1 MATTKLIFTL
11 LIFLLVASIAFAET
25 IPADSN
31 GYYSDSDV
39 VTKVSGMNAN
49 FKDISFKLDTATV
62 LTPENPKSSWLQDII
77 DGIYRFIFGTP
88 TPADNGIVTSEYNLT
103 NMVITSSYVD
113 ASKTDKNVKSM
124 GGKSIKQKYSLT
136 DISKD
141 EITTDFVVV
150 TKIQDSSFTWN
161 GSSYDLSKAEKPF
174 VFSAKNDLCGV
185 YNTSEDNS
193 TPYATYPCVTGADIQ
208 FSDSRYSFSD
218 IVDLH
223 HTITVY
229 SEGGSYYIKMNIT
242 DITIKPSETVVI
254 DPTYA
259 LSSGT
264 NYNLKI
270 TGSLAGDQFG
280 WSMVTCDW
288 NGDGKQDLFVGAKN
302 SQTHGR
308 AAAGSV
314 YGFYSNS
321 TYTTN
326 GTLLDLNASINNFNI
341 RFDGAVPNDQLGLD
355 LACGDWNN
363 DGKQDLIMAEYGSDR
378 GKVYVINGN
387 NSYTGTGN
395 VVDLNSSFNT
405 FSVRIDSQLLGMY
418 NFSRDVSIGD
428 WNGDNKSDL
437 VVGTDYYRNVNYSE
451 MWILYNNNSY
461 TGTGNIVN
469 LNASINN
476 FNVRFDGVISSCL
489 GLGSTFGDVNDDN
502 KSDLITSCHT
512 GTSAGTVSFVLYN
525 NNTYTGTGNTALI
538 TASGY
543 LPANRYYVQYGTGQ
557 DDPAVG
563 DVNNDDKSDLILTA
577 YSPSANAFLYGGFI
591 DYSNDTPAYGKLG
604 ISILTAT
611 NRIQINKVLDGDQ
624 GFRTAIV
631 CNFTNTTKGDLFL
644 GAYDGD
650 TRGTADNGAVW
661 QLSNISYSNSP
672 NKTINLNTTSNFS
685 ARYDGDAAGAKLGSS
700 LKCTDWTN
708 DGSQDLI
715 IGSFLA
721 TPSSRTS
728 AGEVFI
734 INGAALAGSSNIA
747 PIVNMANI
755 TTQRRG
761 AVAFLNDYLNVTL
774 NVSDAD
780 VADSV
785 NVTINWS
792 TNNKTNGTYGC
803 VMSGSPFMNLTSNLL
818 YMNASC
824 GVPIN
829 VVVKNQNWT
838 LQVTAW
844 DGTASASKNSS
855 IQNISNTNPIIN
867 VANITPESGRAGNA
881 YVNAYLNVTFN
892 VSDADTDSMTVLV
905 KWFTNNASNL
915 SFQCNSTNSPFTSL
929 SSNTLYRN
937 ASCGIV
943 ANNIVTGQ
951 SWIAE
956 YNVSD
961 GENVTFKNS
970 SAVIVGN
977 TDPVINTVTIRNSTG
992 YPDTYLNC
1000 SFNVSDIDA
1009 IDSLNITINWTTNNK
1024 TNSSYGCSMA
1034 DSPFRNITSNALT
1047 NNASCGVPAYNT
1059 TVYQSWRCQA
1069 IVWDGTTSAKKNSTA
1084 VNISNGIPIIN
1095 SIAIAPA
1102 ALTTD
1107 GIAMNITFNVSDKF
1121 LGDNITAQFK
1131 WYTNKKYN
1139 SSFPCNTTTSLG
1151 VLTKNLLYNMSGCD
1165 IPINYIVAGQ
1175 SWIAEINVT
1184 DTFEQVFQNSS
1195 AIIVAGGYTW
1205 NNISSMYETE
1215 EGMFNITFS
1224 GSFTLA
1230 SVNLIFNGQTIP
1242 ASLIGTNIYS
1252 AYAYGPTNTDSV
1264 KQYWEI
1270 NGIYGGNSYITNST
1284 TNNITIL
1291 PVNMSTCAG
1300 AINDSALNISIYD
1313 ENAPS
1318 VKSGTNATVFAEYY
1332 YTNILSIKNYSAYLG
1347 QGKRFSICINEN
1359 ATLLSEFWFRY
1370 NNDSGFQTNY
1380 YILNTSLSNTTKLYS
1395 VYETTTIA
1403 NYSTLQL
1410 TLKNKIT
1417 NQVFRNAYIQLQ
1429 RFYMSEGI
1437 WRNVQMDKS
1446 DYYGNV
1452 IFNIIE
1458 KDVDYRFLITD
1469 DFNNIIYM
1477 TDKMNFLCTS
1487 GLCAATLLAAPYTSE
1502 FPSELLIDISYNNA
1516 TSEIVTQWLDPTS
1529 STTSLRILV
1538 TRETLQGTTEI
1549 CDNTVTGS
1557 SGISPCDV
1565 AAYPGGITVNVYS
1578 TTNGISNPTITNLFD
1593 TELPPLSLLIG
1604 EKEGAWWAFGI
1615 ILTTAAFGLFSP
1627 VGAIIC
1633 AVLGLIMVFFLGLTS
1648 VVTVPFIIIAA
1659 ILGIIVGIKVKT

>member
-1 MATTKLIFTL
+1 MATTKLIFPL

-25 IPADSN
+25 IPADSK

-39 VTKVSGMNAN
+39 VTKVSGMNTN
-49 FKDISFKLDTATV
+49 FKDISFKLDTTTV

-88 TPADNGIVTSEYNLT
+88 TPEDNGIVTSEYNLT

-113 ASKTDKNVKSM
+113 ASKTDQNVKSM

-141 EITTDFVVV
+141 PITTDFIVV

-185 YNTSEDNS
+185 YNISEDNS

-208 FSDSRYSFSD
+208 FENSIYDYSD

-242 DITIKPSETVVI
+242 DITIRPSETIVI
-254 DPTYA
+254 DPTYYA
-259 LSSGT
+259 MSSGT
-264 NYNLKI
+264 NFNLKI
-270 TGSLAGDQFG
+270 IASLASTYFG
-280 WSMVTCDW
+280 SKIITCDW
-288 NGDGKQDLFVGAKN
+288 NNDGKQDLFVAGYNAE
-302 SQTHGR
+302 THGR
-308 AAAGSV
+308 TASGSV

-321 TYTTN
+321 TYTSN
-326 GTLLDLNASINNFNI
+326 GTLLDLNASINNFNVRI
-341 RFDGAVPNDQLGLD
+341 DGAVPNDQLGLD

-363 DGKQDLIMAEYGSDR
+363 DGKKDLAITEYGSDR
-378 GKVYVINGN
+378 GKVYVLYSN

-395 VVDLNSSFNT
+395 IIDLNTTNNYN
-405 FSVRIDSQLLGMY
+405 VRIDSQLLQY
-418 NFSRDVSIGD
+418 QNFSRSVAIGD
-428 WNGDNKSDL
+428 WNRDGKDDLIIGSDSNNKGYGSI
-437 VVGTDYYRNVNYSE
+437 
-451 MWILYNNNSY
+451 WILYSNNSY
-461 TGTGNIVN
+461 TGTGNIVD
-469 LNASINN
+469 LNASLNN
-476 FNVRFDGVISSCL
+476 FNVRIDG
-489 GLGSTFGDVNDDN
+489 
-502 KSDLITSCHT
+502 
-512 GTSAGTVSFVLYN
+512 GTSSNVGESVV
-525 NNTYTGTGNTALI
+525 
-538 TASGY
+538 
-543 LPANRYYVQYGTGQ
+543 
-557 DDPAVG
+557 VG
-563 DVNNDDKSDLILTA
+563 DVNNDGYKDIITNKRGLDVIVIYSNNTITGTGNTYTYTTIQDTYYYHSGGLNPGYNDYVGDVNNDGHKDLIMASEGSSRSAYIVYGNNSWSLLPNYVSDLINQYRYDIKYTSQLSTDQLLSAMTCNFTNSSRNDLFLGGPTNALGLNAGSVFRITNISYIGGGVSAEGGKNDSFNSSLNFTSRYDGITSNGDFGNFIACSDWNNDGKSDLIIGE
-577 YSPSANAFLYGGFI
+577 Y
-591 DYSNDTPAYGKLG
+591 LG
-604 ISILTAT
+604 
-611 NRIQINKVLDGDQ
+611 
-624 GFRTAIV
+624 
-631 CNFTNTTKGDLFL
+631 
-644 GAYDGD
+644 
-650 TRGTADNGAVW
+650 
-661 QLSNISYSNSP
+661 
-672 NKTINLNTTSNFS
+672 
-685 ARYDGDAAGAKLGSS
+685 
-700 LKCTDWTN
+700 
-708 DGSQDLI
+708 
-715 IGSFLA
+715 
-721 TPSSRTS
+721 TPSSRTQ
-728 AGEVFI
+728 AGVIYI
-734 INGAALAGSSNIA
+734 INGTSDVESGATNNAPVVNI
-747 PIVNMANI
+747 ANI

-761 AVAFLNDYLNVTL
+761 AIAFINDYLNITF

-780 VADSV
+780 AADSL
-785 NVTINWS
+785 NVSINWS
-792 TNNKTNGTYGC
+792 TNNKTNSSFGCEMGT
-803 VMSGSPFMNLTSNLL
+803 SPFRNITSNLL
-818 YMNASC
+818 YMNSSC

-844 DGTASASKNSS
+844 DGTTSAKKNSS

-977 TDPVINTVTIRNSTG
+977 TDPVINTVTIKNNTG

-1000 SFNVSDIDA
+1000 SFNVTDVDA
-1009 IDSLNITINWTTNNK
+1009 TDSLNITINWTTNNK
-1024 TNSSYGCSMA
+1024 TNSSYGCDMA
-1034 DSPFRNITSNALT
+1034 YSPFRNITSNALT

-1102 ALTTD
+1102 AFTTD
-1107 GIAMNITFNVSDKF
+1107 GLAMNITFNVSDKF

-1215 EGMFNITFS
+1215 ERMFNITFS

-1318 VKSGTNATVFAEYY
+1318 VNSGTNATVFAEYY
-1332 YTNILSIKNYSAYLG
+1332 YTNTLSIKNYSAYLG
-1347 QGKRFSICINEN
+1347 QGKRFRICINEN